1 MRANSGEKIMESQQV
16 TLVKQSF
23 EKVRPIADTA
33 AALFYQR
40 LFEIAPQVKPLF
52 KGDMETQGRVLMSTL
67 GMVVAGLDK
76 PETTVPA
83 QQLAVRH
90 VDYGVASEH
99 YTPVGEALLW
109 TLEQGLGADFTPEVK
124 DAWVAAYDLLAS
136 VMKQAAYAKA
146 LPAD

>member
-1 MRANSGEKIMESQQV
+1 MENQQV
-16 TLVKQSF
+16 ILVKQSF

-33 AALFYQR
+33 GALFYQR
-40 LFEIAPQVKPLF
+40 LFEIAPHVRPLF

-67 GMVVAGLDK
+67 GMVVAGLDR
-76 PETTVPA
+76 PETILPAA

-90 VDYGVASEH
+90 VDYGVTAEH
-99 YTPVGEALLW
+99 YIPVGEALLW

-136 VMKQAAYAKA
+136 VMKQAAYSKA